1 MKDINQ
7 LATELANGL
16 TLEQL
21 RERQQASAER
31 RPHYERSQEAQ
42 QAEVE
47 YWRMVFSTEP
57 RKNELFVTRS
67 TKQEM
72 DFSDARKKF
81 WVVLQERAARIAQI
95 ENDPAFQWVFGEDDK
110 RIIQNLIRYFI
121 NDPSCEYP
129 LTKGLFLFG
138 QNGTGKTEMMQALSR
153 FTIEN
158 DLSKTFVFSSMSD
171 EYTRAKSD
179 KDYDPVTINAQF
191 DRCFDEFGRYM
202 GPVKRFGDDLDIN
215 EAIIEARYNRFRKY
229 GQLTH
234 FIANMTPNEAKE
246 TFTPMIF
253 DRLRSMCTSVEF
265 KGQSK
270 RK

>member
-7 LATELANGL
+7 IAAELSNGL

-21 RERQQASAER
+21 RERQQAAGER
-31 RPHYERSQEAQ
+31 RIHYERSPEAQ

-47 YWRMVFSTEP
+47 YWRAVFSTEP

-67 TKQEM
+67 IKPEM
-72 DFSDARKKF
+72 DFTEARKKF
-81 WVVLQERAARIAQI
+81 WAILQERAARIAQI
-95 ENDPAFQWVFGEDDK
+95 ENDPTFAWQFSDEDK
-110 RIIQNLIRYFI
+110 RIVQNLIRYFI
-121 NDPSCEYP
+121 NDPACEYP
-129 LTKGLFLFG
+129 LTKGLFIFG

-153 FTIEN
+153 FTMEH

-171 EYTRAKSD
+171 EYTRAKWD
-179 KDYDPVTINAQF
+179 KDYYPVAINAQF

-234 FIANMTPNEAKE
+234 FIANMTPIEAKE

>member
-7 LATELANGL
+7 IAADLANGL
-16 TLEQL
+16 SLEQL
-21 RERQQASAER
+21 RERQQATGER
-31 RPHYERSQEAQ
+31 RIIYERSPEAQ
-42 QAEVE
+42 AAEVE
-47 YWRMVFSTEP
+47 YWRTVFSTEP
-57 RKNELFVTRS
+57 RQNQLFVCRS

-72 DFSDARKKF
+72 GYAEAKEKF
-81 WVVLQERAARIAQI
+81 WRVLLERAYQIRQI
-95 ENDPAFQWVFGEDDK
+95 ENNPAFSWLFSDDDK

-121 NDPSCEYP
+121 NDPACEYP
-129 LTKGLFLFG
+129 LTKGVFIFS

-153 FTIEN
+153 FTIEH
-158 DLSKTFVFSSMSD
+158 DISKTFVFSSMSD

-179 KDYDPVTINAQF
+179 KDYDPVAINAQF

-202 GPVKRFGDDLDIN
+202 GAVKRFGDDLDIN